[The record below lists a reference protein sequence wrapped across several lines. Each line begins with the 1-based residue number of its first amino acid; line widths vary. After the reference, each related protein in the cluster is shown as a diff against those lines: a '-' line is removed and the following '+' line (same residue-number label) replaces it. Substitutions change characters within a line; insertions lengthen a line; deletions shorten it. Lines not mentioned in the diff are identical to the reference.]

1 MTDTPFLRKTTPR
14 MAHNHDTL
22 PGRTAMKALL
32 HIPALMLALS
42 MAACSN
48 PPPPEAV
55 PEDAAGY
62 QGRYDTGSLRNA
74 DAVGYD
80 GAAIQKKLDGALD
93 KNDQRAADLRKRID
107 AQTGDAAVPED
118 R

>member
-1 MTDTPFLRKTTPR
+1 MTDTSFLRKVTPR

-48 PPPPEAV
+48 PDPQKAMKE
-55 PEDAAGY
+55 Y
-62 QGRYDTGSLRNA
+62 QGREDTGSLRNA

-93 KNDQRAADLRKRID
+93 KNDQRTADLWKRID
-107 AQTGDAAVPED
+107 AQTDADVPED